1 MKPLRHIPVRL
12 GRVIL
17 PVLAL
22 VLPGAA
28 AAEVW
33 PRETTPATVPV
44 YEIGRPDFDPPGI
57 FLGDFLIRPSA
68 TETAAYD
75 GNIFASHRKVVG
87 DFVNTTREELAFDS
101 QWSRHR
107 LGGRLYTAQQVYA
120 GHPGEDAD
128 TFGAEASGR
137 LDVTR
142 DLFFDL
148 EGGFVQ
154 QPQQR
159 AAPEATVNRTGRP
172 IYDTGNGTLGFVQ
185 RLNRLVE
192 RAQVS
197 VVRIDYVTAGNTARD
212 SVTTTVRDRVSYD
225 LSERIS
231 LFLQV
236 SYALRDWDVR
246 ADERNFDTLT
256 GLAGV
261 TVSIPTV
268 VEADIGV
275 GALRQTYANA
285 AFAPLV
291 APAVNGHVTWNMLP
305 LTTILAD
312 VSSTVTGT
320 ETFCGARA
328 GTCQTDGGP
337 PLAPGTGQR
346 NTLETTEAQ
355 IAAQH
360 EIWHDL
366 LGEVRLRYQHDA
378 FGFNDLVHDTY
389 SANANL
395 RFLINRHL
403 EADFDYTFRKRDA
416 NQPDNT
422 TFNSG
427 AFTEHIIGISLRVG
441 L

>member
-12 GRVIL
+12 AWTTL

-22 VLPGAA
+22 ALPGAA

-44 YEIGRPDFDPPGI
+44 YEIGRPDFDPPGV
-57 FLGDFLIRPSA
+57 FLGDFLIHPSA

-75 GNIFASHRKVVG
+75 SNIFASHRKVVG
-87 DFVNTTREELAFDS
+87 DFVNTTHEEVAFDS

-107 LGGRLYTAQQVYA
+107 LGGRLYGAQQVYA
-120 GHPGEDAD
+120 GHPGEDAN
-128 TFGAEASGR
+128 TFGAEATGR
-137 LDVTR
+137 LDVTG
-142 DLFFDL
+142 DSFFQL
-148 EGGFVQ
+148 EGGFVR

-159 AAPEATVNRTGRP
+159 AAPEATVDRTGRP
-172 IYDTGNGTLGFVQ
+172 IYDTANGTLTFVQ

-192 RAQVS
+192 RAQIA
-197 VVRIDYVTAGNTARD
+197 VVRTDYVTAGNATRD

-236 SYALRDWDVR
+236 SYGLRDWDVR
-246 ADERNFDTLT
+246 ASERNFDTLT

-268 VEADIGV
+268 LEADVGV
-275 GALRQTYANA
+275 GALRQTYAND

-291 APAVNGHVTWNMLP
+291 APAVNGHVTWNVLP
-305 LTTILAD
+305 LTTVLAD
-312 VSSTVTGT
+312 VRSTVTGT

-328 GTCQTDGGP
+328 GACQTAGGL

-346 NTLETTEAQ
+346 NTLETTETQ

-366 LGEVRLRYQHDA
+366 LGAIRFRYEHDV
-378 FGFNDLVHDTY
+378 FGFSDLVHDTY

-416 NQPDNT
+416 NQPNNV

-427 AFTEHIIGISLRVG
+427 AFTEHIIAITLRAG